1 VLRRNASWDAEASV
15 VLELGVTRPSVQI
28 RVHWRGSPECVSLLT
43 ARRRTAVW
51 RRFRAAALVSLA
63 RTRSFLV
70 CAIRSARSAN
80 RRGSIFPSK
89 RPPSL
94 RANRVKHCIYHG
106 TFEGIPRSPAFL
118 GVDTG
123 SFYITLGRAPQ
134 LISRRWSIGIRG
146 IRLPAQ
152 NHHGPAREAPD
163 PLTQELDSP
172 GFRKHEN
179 CGIAPA
185 ACSVG
190 RDCLNCHSAGEVN
203 LSR

>member
-1 VLRRNASWDAEASV
+1 M
-15 VLELGVTRPSVQI
+15 
-28 RVHWRGSPECVSLLT
+28 SLLT

-123 SFYITLGRAPQ
+123 SFYITLGAPLNLFPEDGQSVFEESGFGLKIITDQ
-134 LISRRWSIGIRG
+134 LAKR
-146 IRLPAQ
+146 PT
-152 NHHGPAREAPD
+152 P
-163 PLTQELDSP
+163 
-172 GFRKHEN
+172 
-179 CGIAPA
+179 
-185 ACSVG
+185 
-190 RDCLNCHSAGEVN
+190 
-203 LSR
+203 